1 MSQCNDKVIGCTRR
15 NKDGNRSRD
24 PHRRRKNSFR
34 KGIHGKMGPYNIQSD
49 SCQIFHDIMPIGNE
63 HTEGDI
69 QGILSARSG
78 KESKEGGHIV
88 RDFQQF
94 GKVCNHLCKWGR

>member
-1 MSQCNDKVIGCTRR
+1 MIKLLDAREKILRMVIGRGIPTGDAKTVYVR
-15 NKDGNRSRD
+15 
-24 PHRRRKNSFR
+24 P
-34 KGIHGKMGPYNIQSD
+34 GIHGKMGPYNIQSD
-49 SCQIFHDIMPIGNE
+49 SSQIFHDIMPIGNE